1 MVRGMPLLPL
11 SLLMHLDLLK
21 TIGTLL
27 IKTLIDERIRYSTVD
42 QLMQCNA
49 VRKKNPLPRQTREA
63 ETDQKDA
70 KHSIFFMKYSA
81 KHSTTTIISMQC
93 SLQHAASPQPAVAV
107 ALCQRTASSN
117 HIILEVDYYNASLN
131 EPASL
136 FFLRH
141 ILVKGSGLKTR
152 D

>member
-1 MVRGMPLLPL
+1 MVCGMPLLPL

-70 KHSIFFMKYSA
+70 KHSTACSA
-81 KHSTTTIISMQC
+81 VC
-93 SLQHAASPQPAVAV
+93 RASGLATVVV
-107 ALCQRTASSN
+107 ALCQQTVLSK
-117 HIILEVDYYNASLN
+117 HILEVDYYNTTPHTGQRFWAQN
-131 EPASL
+131 Q
-136 FFLRH
+136 
-141 ILVKGSGLKTR
+141 GLISPGTAR
-152 D
+152 PHSARTEA